1 MKHIVIKSFTFW
13 GIMLLEP
20 EYIGRIGLV
29 LSLYIFMVGPFTALN
44 CQVEQL
50 SSDLKVGD

>member
-1 MKHIVIKSFTFW
+1 MKHIKSFTFW

-29 LSLYIFMVGPFTALN
+29 LSLYIFMVGPCTGLN